1 MPSADFTFLTLR
13 KVTPFQPNGQVVQNN
28 YVFTVS
34 SGRELWT
41 NNLNLNNITASTISV
56 STINGIPIGPTGT
69 GSNYWTKIGPTGFS
83 TNDISIAANTG
94 PTGAVQAGTGA
105 IYSIYN
111 GLTGADAI
119 NGDVGVTN
127 NLLIAGATTYPDGS
141 VAISNTPSL
150 LYSNQ
155 PNQLIFKPSSQTEL
169 NVNWKF
175 VTMSASGE
183 YQSAVVFGG
192 SIWYSN
198 NYGVTWTVSTA
209 LSSRWI
215 SVAMSSSGQYQTA
228 VASSSGSNGY
238 IWYSTNYG
246 INWTQTTSA
255 LAVWNGVAMSSSGQ
269 YITALVY
276 TGNIYTANIP
286 IPATS
291 YLTNTNLVIGNVR
304 QNTAA
309 TQSIVL
315 NASLTTLTGFS
326 GSACYIK
333 PIRNANTQSTIYYN
347 PTSSEITYGAKT
359 FVIEHPLNPT
369 KYLVHACLEG
379 PEAGVYYRGTSEIK
393 GTEQIIELPEYV
405 SFATEFTVNV
415 TPIYNGKI
423 RNLNCSKIENNKFT
437 VYGEAGE
444 FYWTVIGKRL
454 NINVE
459 PDRDS
464 VVVKGDGPYT
474 YLG

>member
-56 STINGIPIGPTGT
+56 STINGIPIGPSGLTGL

-155 PNQLIFKPSSQTEL
+155 PNQLIFKPSSQSGL

-175 VTMSASGE
+175 VAISASGEYQSAVVFGGSIWYSTDYGVTWTESSSGTADWNSIAMSASGE

-192 SIWYSN
+192 SIWYSTD
-198 NYGVTWTVSTA
+198 YGVTWT
-209 LSSRWI
+209 LSSSSIANWI
-215 SVAMSSSGQYQTA
+215 LRLKSS
-228 VASSSGSNGY
+228 
-238 IWYSTNYG
+238 
-246 INWTQTTSA
+246 
-255 LAVWNGVAMSSSGQ
+255 
-269 YITALVY
+269 
-276 TGNIYTANIP
+276 
-286 IPATS
+286 
-291 YLTNTNLVIGNVR
+291 
-304 QNTAA
+304 
-309 TQSIVL
+309 
-315 NASLTTLTGFS
+315 
-326 GSACYIK
+326 
-333 PIRNANTQSTIYYN
+333 
-347 PTSSEITYGAKT
+347 
-359 FVIEHPLNPT
+359 
-369 KYLVHACLEG
+369 
-379 PEAGVYYRGTSEIK
+379 
-393 GTEQIIELPEYV
+393 
-405 SFATEFTVNV
+405 
-415 TPIYNGKI
+415 
-423 RNLNCSKIENNKFT
+423 
-437 VYGEAGE
+437 
-444 FYWTVIGKRL
+444 
-454 NINVE
+454 
-459 PDRDS
+459 
-464 VVVKGDGPYT
+464 
-474 YLG
+474 